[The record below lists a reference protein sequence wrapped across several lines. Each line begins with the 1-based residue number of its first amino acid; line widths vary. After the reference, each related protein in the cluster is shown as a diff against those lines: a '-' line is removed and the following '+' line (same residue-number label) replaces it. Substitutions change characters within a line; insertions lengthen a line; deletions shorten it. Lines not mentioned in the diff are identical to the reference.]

1 MMIRHSYPGFRDRWG
16 SPGHGNSWPTISSK
30 FKKVVGRTSNALMKC
45 VSHLVSYSSGG
56 QTNEEWMNYALTV
69 VNNIHARREG
79 LLFSLNDPSIKIL
92 VSQWGRRL
100 QNEVDYVLSYNPDDL
115 FGSGGD
121 SSDEESD
128 NYVLFG
134 SVSSDKDSIRTGSD
148 PNTLQLFTTKNHLNP
163 INILPFYV
171 IPRSFTHFLLQFR
184 DTEQGMNITDV
195 YEDLLYVAE
204 FQFLYW
210 QEEGREQDYLPKL
223 VAWNSVAYLR
233 MLSSF
238 EYFLQAA
245 QSETNRDS
253 IFGFTL
259 ASIPS
264 SQNAQLMAE
273 AGQQNGIHLLGG

>member
-1 MMIRHSYPGFRDRWG
+1 
-16 SPGHGNSWPTISSK
+16 
-30 FKKVVGRTSNALMKC
+30 
-45 VSHLVSYSSGG
+45 
-56 QTNEEWMNYALTV
+56 
-69 VNNIHARREG
+69 
-79 LLFSLNDPSIKIL
+79 
-92 VSQWGRRL
+92 
-100 QNEVDYVLSYNPDDL
+100 
-115 FGSGGD
+115 
-121 SSDEESD
+121 
-128 NYVLFG
+128 
-134 SVSSDKDSIRTGSD
+134 
-148 PNTLQLFTTKNHLNP
+148 
-163 INILPFYV
+163 
-171 IPRSFTHFLLQFR
+171 
-184 DTEQGMNITDV
+184 MNITDV

-245 QSETNRDS
+245 QSETNRDT

-273 AGQQNGIHLLGG
+273 AGQQNGIYLLSEIHVEDKENMSFSINE